1 MLIRCGAVL
10 TVVVLSSAIPAWS
23 DEAPAP
29 PPPQHT
35 FIGKGQFG
43 FLDSHGNTDA
53 ETVNANLVIQRYDGD
68 WKNEIFLGGLYG
80 KSGNVVSAERWEI
93 RHQADYNITATL
105 FAFGALR
112 FEHDM
117 FNGFVYQG
125 SATGGLGYKFFD
137 TNDTKL
143 TVQAGGGFR
152 RLRPQTLIK
161 DGSGA
166 VVERDVQDPENE
178 AVGVFGLEFSH
189 AFNKTTSV
197 GNKLLIEA
205 GASNTLIHDDISLT
219 VKMSTKLALVAGYG
233 FIDNTSPPAGVKSL
247 DTIATINV
255 QYAF

>member
-1 MLIRCGAVL
+1 MNRFLVPMAL
-10 TVVVLSSAIPAWS
+10 LALSPALRARA

-53 ETVNANLVIQRYDGD
+53 ESVNANLDIQRYDGD
-68 WKNEIFLGGLYG
+68 WKNELYLGALYG
-80 KSGNVVSAERWEI
+80 KSGNIVSAERWEI
-93 RHQADYNITATL
+93 RHQADYNISSTV

-125 SATGGLGYKFFD
+125 SATAGLGYKIFN

-143 TVQAGGGFR
+143 AVQAGVGFR
-152 RLRPQTLIK
+152 RLRPEFITK
-161 DGSGA
+161 DDSGA
-166 VVERDVQDPENE
+166 VVSRDVQDPENE
-178 AVGVFGLEFSH
+178 AVGVFGLDFSH
-189 AFNKTTSV
+189 AFNKSTSV
-197 GNKLLIEA
+197 GNKLLVEA
-205 GASNTLIHDDISLT
+205 GSNNTLIHDDISLT
-219 VKMSTKLALVAGYG
+219 VKMSTRLALVAGYG

-247 DTIATINV
+247 DTVATVNV